1 MREPN
6 LGIERTVYFYHRG
19 TSGFVPLGNNI
30 NGVNATANLLAYH
43 LIDKE
48 LGIPAESQF
57 D

>member
-1 MREPN
+1 MLLPQRN
-6 LGIERTVYFYHRG
+6 FRV
-19 TSGFVPLGNNI
+19 FVLLGNNI